1 MVCGWRML
9 PQTLLTQGGG
19 FGNGCLVALFVPSH
33 VVARVEPV
41 VRARRERAA
50 AGGIVCVG
58 HHLGTDGGGSG
69 RPAEPERELRGRRDW
84 QGGHAGQRAAAHAE
98 GVHAGGGGVGVA
110 AHDDAARDAAERAE
124 WRERGGRGGH
134 A

>member
-1 MVCGWRML
+1 MRLADAPSDVADPRRRIWKWL
-9 PQTLLTQGGG
+9 PRRSI
-19 FGNGCLVALFVPSH
+19 CPSD